1 MWTYNGK
8 PFGAED
14 VPKDAVGFVY
24 EIEYK
29 DTGKKYIG
37 KKNFW
42 KVIVRPPLKGTKR
55 KRRTTVQ
62 SDWQTYT
69 SSSEKVSKDS
79 ADLGFDNFNRTIIEI
94 CYSKGML
101 SYQEMWHQ
109 VTKRVLFDENYLNGI
124 IQVRINRSHLKPPK
138 K

>member
-14 VPKDAVGFVY
+14 VPEDAVGFVY
-24 EIEYK
+24 RITYK
-29 DTGKKYIG
+29 SDGKKYIG

-42 KVIVRPPLKGTKR
+42 KIITRPPLKGQKR
-55 KRRTTVQ
+55 KRKTKVQ

-69 SSSEKVSKDS
+69 SSSDKVSTDS
-79 ADLGFDNFNRTIIEI
+79 AKLGLDQFKREILEI

-101 SYQEMWHQ
+101 SYTEAKMQFDLG
-109 VTKRVLFDENYLNGI
+109 VLLDDSYLNGI
-124 IQVRINRSHLKPPK
+124 IQCRINKSHLKSPK
-138 K
+138 